1 MADGSALPLG
11 APHASANPAIWSA
24 SPGATAALAQRRG
37 STPTAAPPLRQ
48 DARGQESTRR
58 LSGAVEPA
66 VRDGH
71 TSRPAM
77 PTAPDLW
84 TWITIPAIG
93 GLIGLTT
100 NWLAVKMIF
109 RPIKPRRLLL
119 FKLHGLVPRRQAEL
133 AKAIGRVVGEHLV
146 GQKDVLKSL
155 NKLDF
160 GGILGKVL
168 DQGLAPKIEE
178 LRSLPLIG
186 GFLTEGRIADIKQS
200 ITNSIMEHRESV
212 LDEVE
217 KGLSKGLDVPE
228 LVATKVAAFEVLKLE
243 RLILEVAN
251 RELRAIVMLGGVL
264 GVLIGLAQVGFLWLR
279 G

>member
-1 MADGSALPLG
+1 M
-11 APHASANPAIWSA
+11 
-24 SPGATAALAQRRG
+24 
-37 STPTAAPPLRQ
+37 PP
-48 DARGQESTRR
+48 
-58 LSGAVEPA
+58 
-66 VRDGH
+66 
-71 TSRPAM
+71 
-77 PTAPDLW
+77 APDLW
-84 TWITIPAIG
+84 TWLTIPAIG

-109 RPIKPRRLLL
+109 RPVKPRRLLF
-119 FKLHGLVPRRQAEL
+119 FKLHGLVARRQAEL
-133 AKAIGRVVGEHLV
+133 AKAIGRVVGNHLV
-146 GQKDVLKSL
+146 EQKDVLKSL

-168 DQGLAPKIEE
+168 DRGLGPKIQE

-186 GFLTEGRIADIKQS
+186 GFLTEERIADIKQS
-200 ITNSIMEHRESV
+200 ITDSIMKHREDV

-217 KGLSKGLDVPE
+217 KGLSKGLDVPA
-228 LVATKVAAFEVLKLE
+228 LVEQKVAAFEILELE

-251 RELRAIVMLGGVL
+251 RELRSIVVLGGVL

>member
-1 MADGSALPLG
+1 
-11 APHASANPAIWSA
+11 
-24 SPGATAALAQRRG
+24 
-37 STPTAAPPLRQ
+37 
-48 DARGQESTRR
+48 
-58 LSGAVEPA
+58 
-66 VRDGH
+66 
-71 TSRPAM
+71 M

-109 RPIKPRRLLL
+109 RPVKPRRLLF
-119 FKLHGLVPRRQAEL
+119 FKLHGLIARRQAEL
-133 AKAIGRVVGEHLV
+133 AKAIGRVVGNHLV
-146 GQKDVLKSL
+146 EHKDVLKSL

-168 DQGLAPKIEE
+168 DRGLAPKIQE

-186 GFLTEGRIADIKQS
+186 GFLTEERIADIKKS
-200 ITNSIMEHRESV
+200 ITDSIMEHRESV

-217 KGLSKGLDVPE
+217 KGLSKGLNVPE
-228 LVATKVAAFEVLKLE
+228 LVEKKVAAFEIVKLE

-251 RELRAIVMLGGVL
+251 RELRAIVVLGGVL
-264 GVLIGLAQVGFLWLR
+264 GVLIGLLQVGFLWLR